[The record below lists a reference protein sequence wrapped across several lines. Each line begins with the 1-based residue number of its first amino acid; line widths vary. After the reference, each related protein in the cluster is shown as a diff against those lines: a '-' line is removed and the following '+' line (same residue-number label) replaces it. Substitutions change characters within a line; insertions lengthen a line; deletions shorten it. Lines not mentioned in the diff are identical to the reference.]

1 MAVPG
6 PSPED
11 EAARRK
17 ALRAHKTFATGL
29 LVVAAAIFLSC
40 QWYAANTEPT
50 PTWVGFVRA
59 AAEAGMVGG
68 LADWFAVTA
77 LFRYPLGL
85 KIPHTAIVKR
95 KKDQVGE
102 ALSDFV
108 AENFLNA
115 TLITQKIQAAN
126 LPRIIADW
134 LIKERNADRVSLEV
148 GKFTARVV
156 RALNPEDAE
165 AVIRQ
170 GVVEKLKE
178 PNWGPP
184 AGKLLEDLI
193 AGGQVEPVVDQ
204 LVSWLH
210 RKALGSEA
218 LIVRLL
224 DERAPTWAPKFINE
238 LVGDRVYRELVQWTA
253 AVDRDKDHEA
263 RQAIRRFLQQFSE
276 DLQHD
281 PKMIAKVE
289 DIKRDLMASQPM
301 QDIAGTLWEKA
312 SANILEVAE
321 DPNSILR
328 IKARE
333 LALQWGQR
341 LHEDADV
348 REALDQRI
356 TKAAAFLADNYADE
370 VTSIIAETIERWDAD
385 EAADKIE
392 LMVGK
397 DLQYIRL
404 NGTVV
409 GAIAGLG
416 IYTVSYL
423 LFGV

>member
-17 ALRAHKTFATGL
+17 TLRAHKTFATGL

-40 QWYAANTEPT
+40 QWYAAETDPT

-126 LPRIIADW
+126 LPTIIANW
-134 LIKERNADRVSLEV
+134 LVKRENADRVSLEV
-148 GKFTARVV
+148 GKFTAKVV

-170 GVVEKLKE
+170 GIVEKLKE
-178 PNWGPP
+178 PAWGPP
-184 AGKLLEDLI
+184 AGKLLQDLI
-193 AGGQVEPVVDQ
+193 DGGQLEPVVDQ

-210 RKALGSEA
+210 RKALTSEA

-253 AVDRDKDHEA
+253 AVDGDKNHEA
-263 RQAIRRFLQQFSE
+263 RQAIRRFLQQFSN

-289 DIKRDLMASQPM
+289 DIKHDLMASEPM
-301 QDIAGTLWEKA
+301 QNIAGTLWEKA
-312 SANILEVAE
+312 SANIIEVAE
-321 DPNSILR
+321 DPDSILR
-328 IKARE
+328 VKARE

-341 LHEDADV
+341 LHDDAEV
-348 REALDQRI
+348 REALDRRI
-356 TKAAAFLADNYADE
+356 TQAAAFLADNYADE